1 MKKNSF
7 HVPVELNEIKVKL
20 LKCVFSEVSF
30 FHEDSLQY
38 LSDGFHE
45 NVSGCQRRGEIER
58 KMSAKSM
65 Y

>member
-30 FHEDSLQY
+30 FQEDSLQY